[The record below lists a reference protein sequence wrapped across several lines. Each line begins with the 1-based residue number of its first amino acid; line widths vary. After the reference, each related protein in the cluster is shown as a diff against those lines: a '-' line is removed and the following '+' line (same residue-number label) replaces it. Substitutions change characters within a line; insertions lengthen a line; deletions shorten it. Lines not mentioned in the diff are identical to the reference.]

1 MTVHHSIEIRNQK
14 CCSLCGFP
22 PTKEASCLHLAAF
35 EDHWPRQKK
44 VNNFLLFYK
53 ITSKIHLMTTSRSN
67 LSAPAAAIYLSE
79 QLGGK
84 ASHWEI
90 WLANERR
97 PNRVNRM
104 LECESGPGRPRYSE
118 EKLMAFVPV
127 YREKHAAKS
136 AGAANQST
144 GKTARLNASAYPY
157 TDDTD
162 PTHRGVLFVT
172 MNPLRTYKLTVEETR
187 QLSRKLANAA
197 DEALAGTG
205 EVKEINHD

>member
-1 MTVHHSIEIRNQK
+1 VIKPKYT
-14 CCSLCGFP
+14 
-22 PTKEASCLHLAAF
+22 TLAA
-35 EDHWPRQKK
+35 PQ
-44 VNNFLLFYK
+44 
-53 ITSKIHLMTTSRSN
+53 
-67 LSAPAAAIYLSE
+67 AATYLAE
-79 QLGGK
+79 TLGGRP
-84 ASHWEI
+84 SHWEI

-104 LECESGPGRPRYSE
+104 LECEPGPGRPRYSE
-118 EKLMAFVPV
+118 EKLMAFVPI

-162 PTHRGVLFVT
+162 PTDRGVLFVT
-172 MNPLRTYKLTVEETR
+172 MNPLRTYKLTVEEAR

-197 DEALAGTG
+197 DEALAGASEARET
-205 EVKEINHD
+205 N